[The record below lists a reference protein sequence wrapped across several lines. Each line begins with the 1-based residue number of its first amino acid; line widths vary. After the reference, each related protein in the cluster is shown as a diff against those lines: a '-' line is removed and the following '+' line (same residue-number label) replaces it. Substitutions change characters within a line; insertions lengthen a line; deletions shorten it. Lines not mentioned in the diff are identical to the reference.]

1 VKVSR
6 SFLTT
11 TALVASLHLYIGL
24 RLVPDLEIGIVGTM
38 FAWAILGVSA
48 LFVPL
53 SVLTR
58 SLSRLSAD
66 RIAWIGFLLMGA
78 FSSFLVLTLLRD
90 VLLAISWPFA
100 RDRMTPLR
108 QYSALLV
115 VNAVVAV
122 TLIGLFN
129 ARRRARVVETDI
141 PIDDLPDAL
150 HGFCIVQIS
159 DVHVGSTIKRGY
171 VQAIVDAVNALEP
184 DVIAVTGDIV
194 DGSVRDLAQHVEPL
208 SALRARYGA
217 FLVTGN
223 HEYYSG
229 EAQWTREFRRLGLK
243 VLLNEHV
250 ALVHAG
256 TTLVLAGVTD
266 YTAHHFN
273 PSHRSDPAAALANAP
288 PAAVKV
294 LLAHQPRTA
303 SAAAA
308 AGFDLQLS
316 GHTHGGQFW
325 PWNHF
330 VRFQQPYTA
339 GLHRS
344 NKLWIYVSRG
354 TGYWGPPKRFG
365 APSEI
370 SKLRLVR
377 RS

>member
-1 VKVSR
+1 LKVSR

-11 TALVASLHLYIGL
+11 TALVAALHLYIGL
-24 RLVPDLEIGIVGTM
+24 RLVPDLEVGVVGTM
-38 FAWAILGVSA
+38 FAWAILGMSA

-58 SLSRLSAD
+58 SLSRLNAD
-66 RIAWIGFLLMGA
+66 RIAWVGFLLMGA

-90 VLLAISWPFA
+90 VLLAISWPFVA
-100 RDRMTPLR
+100 ERMIPLR
-108 QYSALLV
+108 HYSALLV
-115 VNAVVAV
+115 VGAVVAV

-141 PIDDLPDAL
+141 PINDLPDAL

-171 VQAIVDAVNALEP
+171 VQAIVDAVNALNP

-223 HEYYSG
+223 HEYYPG
-229 EAQWTREFRRLGLK
+229 EARWTREFRRLGLK

-250 ALVHAG
+250 ELVHAG
-256 TTLVLAGVTD
+256 ETLVLAGVTD
-266 YTAHHFN
+266 YSAHHFN
-273 PSHRSDPAAALANAP
+273 PAHRSDPAASLANAP

-303 SAAAA
+303 GAAAA
-308 AGFDLQLS
+308 AGFDVQLS

-339 GLHRS
+339 GLHRLDR
-344 NKLWIYVSRG
+344 LWIYVSRG

-370 SKLRLVR
+370 SRLRLVR
-377 RS
+377 AK